1 MNLLAELGRHPLRI
15 QRRRTEGWRKPE
27 GAVAITRPG
36 VFGNPF
42 FTAGSFERW
51 ILHGEIVVNDLRP
64 QGMIPWC
71 EEKKDRLRRKREVI
85 LERLPQLRG
94 KQLMCFCGVGQA
106 CHGDVLARMAN
117 CVTHQLVA
125 SRELMLDTPY
135 NLMMYLRQR
144 FRDECETQK
153 QQVIGTI
160 SWKVIE
166 IKNSNRCLIDVTGD
180 TLPIDFKQGADQCE

>member
-51 ILHGEIVVNDLRP
+51 ILHGEIALTDLRP

-71 EEKKDRLRRKREVI
+71 DESKERLRQKREVI
-85 LERLPQLRG
+85 RERLPQLRG

-117 CVTHQLVA
+117 RFSIEVYVTPEMFYDSTGVATQYLEHCFRRACEHRLIVATGAVGWRFVTEDKDGGGLVEVYA
-125 SRELMLDTPY
+125 
-135 NLMMYLRQR
+135 
-144 FRDECETQK
+144 
-153 QQVIGTI
+153 
-160 SWKVIE
+160 
-166 IKNSNRCLIDVTGD
+166 D
-180 TLPIDFKQGADQCE
+180 TLPIDFKQDESDNE